1 MFSHRY
7 AGKQRQSSVM
17 ETKECFSKKTIF
29 IILVTCQIFF
39 VAFVFKSWI
48 AWIDLNTIKE
58 DIIVIGNVTE
68 HERDIQNFKL
78 VITKESDIQHQ
89 DNVSSS
95 FNINITPEIHK
106 NTFVLIVI
114 NTIPSNFERRLTLRG
129 TWAKRKNISIPA
141 NFPPSKPDDVNKI
154 AHFFVVAFQGNSSI
168 DKELEK
174 EAAIHKDI
182 LRVSLN
188 ETYRG
193 IVPKIWLAFEWLA
206 STDINPRF
214 IAKADDDVYVKIPDL
229 ARWLQENALPPA
241 NLYAG
246 FVHSG
251 IKVIREPSSPWYVSE
266 EKYRDT
272 YFPDYCAGPFYILS
286 GNVFLEVLNASKV
299 TKSFPVEDAYLGVLV
314 SRVGVKPRS
323 TGGTFFNWDPHVN
336 DRLLKIERKDQIP
349 SGVVLG
355 DSLSSEAIQH
365 LHRAYWSS
373 NNTIE
378 AD

>member
-1 MFSHRY
+1 M
-7 AGKQRQSSVM
+7 SVCCDGNERM
-17 ETKECFSKKTIF
+17 LLKKTIF

-39 VAFVFKSWI
+39 VGFVLKSWI

-58 DIIVIGNVTE
+58 DVIVIGNVTE

-129 TWAKRKNISIPA
+129 TWAKRRNISIAA
-141 NFPPSKPDDVNKI
+141 NFSPSKPDDVIKI
-154 AHFFVVAFQGNSSI
+154 AHFFVVGFQGNSSI

-193 IVPKIWLAFEWLA
+193 IVHKIWLAFEWLA

-229 ARWLQENALPPA
+229 AKWLQENALPPA
-241 NLYAG
+241 KLYAG
-246 FVHSG
+246 FVHTG

-266 EKYRDT
+266 DT

-286 GNVFLEVLNASKV
+286 GNV
-299 TKSFPVEDAYLGVLV
+299 
-314 SRVGVKPRS
+314 
-323 TGGTFFNWDPHVN
+323 
-336 DRLLKIERKDQIP
+336 
-349 SGVVLG
+349 
-355 DSLSSEAIQH
+355 
-365 LHRAYWSS
+365 
-373 NNTIE
+373 
-378 AD
+378 